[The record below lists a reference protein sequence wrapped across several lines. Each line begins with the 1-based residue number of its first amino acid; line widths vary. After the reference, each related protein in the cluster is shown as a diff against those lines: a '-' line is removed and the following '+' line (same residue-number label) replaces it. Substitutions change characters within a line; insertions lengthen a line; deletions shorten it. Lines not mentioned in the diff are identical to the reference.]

1 MNSGCVGI
9 LKCFM
14 DVSHVPLNHI
24 LYTHVWEPNVA
35 FILFLKNIFSMDLL
49 LFRSLQQKD

>member
-1 MNSGCVGI
+1 
-9 LKCFM
+9 M

-35 FILFLKNIFSMDLL
+35 FIYLIFFNIFSMDLL